1 MHRGSSRYR
10 GGEGDLLESGI
21 GPRESATQAFRRFP
35 PTRNNSRWLASG
47 CRLTSSRPHRRVWIR
62 TRCKPRFAFG
72 NNVPETLCPIRLCFH
87 VSRNATSLRPSLV
100 FAKRSNLS
108 PQCLLARPAL
118 SLYYWTIHGGLQI
131 AHGLSSS
138 SLPSFPGNGINFAG
152 QFPPA
157 KYAFRYP
164 RIVRK
169 LQVGRLISESLINCC
184 LLCVETLCLRQ
195 SVRSLNFYYSI
206 LFIRLSFSE
215 VKLLWK
221 RMHDFLINVTRKK
234 LNYS

>member
-1 MHRGSSRYR
+1 MDSSRSSTPRKKGDFVQKTKSSRSATFPRLENKRGKKLPARDSRMHRGSSRYR

-87 VSRNATSLRPSLV
+87 VSKNATSLRPSLV

-108 PQCLLARPAL
+108 PQCLLARPAR
-118 SLYYWTIHGGLQI
+118 SLYY
-131 AHGLSSS
+131 
-138 SLPSFPGNGINFAG
+138 
-152 QFPPA
+152 
-157 KYAFRYP
+157 
-164 RIVRK
+164 
-169 LQVGRLISESLINCC
+169 
-184 LLCVETLCLRQ
+184 
-195 SVRSLNFYYSI
+195 
-206 LFIRLSFSE
+206 
-215 VKLLWK
+215 
-221 RMHDFLINVTRKK
+221 
-234 LNYS
+234 

>member
-1 MHRGSSRYR
+1 MFPRVEKR
-10 GGEGDLLESGI
+10 DLSPSLARICETLQLIPPVLACS
-21 GPRESATQAFRRFP
+21 PCSLSVLLNDSRRFANCARVIVLEP
-35 PTRNNSRWLASG
+35 PL
-47 CRLTSSRPHRRVWIR
+47 
-62 TRCKPRFAFG
+62 
-72 NNVPETLCPIRLCFH
+72 
-87 VSRNATSLRPSLV
+87 
-100 FAKRSNLS
+100 
-108 PQCLLARPAL
+108 
-118 SLYYWTIHGGLQI
+118 
-131 AHGLSSS
+131 
-138 SLPSFPGNGINFAG
+138 FPGERNKFCCG

-215 VKLLWK
+215 VKLL
-221 RMHDFLINVTRKK
+221 
-234 LNYS
+234 

>member
-1 MHRGSSRYR
+1 MFPRVEKR
-10 GGEGDLLESGI
+10 DLSPSLARICETLQLIPPVLACS
-21 GPRESATQAFRRFP
+21 PCSLSVLLNDSRRFA
-35 PTRNNSRWLASG
+35 NCA
-47 CRLTSSRPHRRVWIR
+47 RVIVLDG
-62 TRCKPRFAFG
+62 P
-72 NNVPETLCPIRLCFH
+72 
-87 VSRNATSLRPSLV
+87 
-100 FAKRSNLS
+100 
-108 PQCLLARPAL
+108 
-118 SLYYWTIHGGLQI
+118 
-131 AHGLSSS
+131 

-215 VKLLWK
+215 VKLL
-221 RMHDFLINVTRKK
+221 
-234 LNYS
+234 